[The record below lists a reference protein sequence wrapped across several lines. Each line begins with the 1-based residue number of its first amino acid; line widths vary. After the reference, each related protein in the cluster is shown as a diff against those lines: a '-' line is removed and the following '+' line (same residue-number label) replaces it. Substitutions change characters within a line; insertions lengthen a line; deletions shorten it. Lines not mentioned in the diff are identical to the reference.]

1 MKLVA
6 LTPEAIPVGRP
17 LPFALRG
24 DGGVLL
30 AQKGYVIA
38 HQEELR
44 RVLALSPNLWLNVDE
59 SKEARQAYLGHL
71 NKMLLSG
78 NALGTITAA
87 SMGTEAFA
95 SLAREEYERPTD
107 WTDLQLRATRLLAT
121 PLAGD
126 FGDRFKHLHDTL
138 VRNCIQA
145 PDATLFALIY
155 LSAQETATYSATH
168 AMLVACTCMIVA
180 HEVLRWPDVRMLQ
193 VGRAA
198 LTMNIAMTAL
208 QDRLAQQT
216 EPLSAAQIAAIA
228 EHPERSAALLRQLGV
243 ADPVWLE
250 AVRCHHQHFEG
261 PLAQAPEAQQLARLI
276 QRADQFAAR
285 IAPRAT
291 RAPMDVAAAMRASYF
306 DDTRQPDAIGAAIVK
321 ALGIYP
327 PGTFVRLASGEVA
340 VVLRRGASA
349 NTPPVAVVLK
359 RDGLPPGEPIPRDS
373 AQPEWKILASV
384 PQKSVRAQLP
394 LAALLGLV
402 RR

>member
-6 LTPEAIPVGRP
+6 LSPEAIPVGRP

-44 RVLALSPNLWLNVDE
+44 RVLAISPNLWLDVDE
-59 SKEARQAYLGHL
+59 SRETRQAYLGHL
-71 NKMLLSG
+71 NKLLLSG
-78 NALGTITAA
+78 HALGALTAA
-87 SMGTEAFA
+87 PVGAEVFA
-95 SLAREEYERPTD
+95 SPARADDDRPD
-107 WTDLQLRATRLLAT
+107 WPELQLRATRLLTT
-121 PLAGD
+121 PLAAD
-126 FGDRFKHLHDTL
+126 FGERFKHLHDTL

-155 LSAQETATYSATH
+155 LSAQETAAYSATH

-180 HEVLRWPDVRMLQ
+180 HEVLRWPDVRTLQ

-208 QDRLAQQT
+208 QDQLAQQT

-261 PLAQAPEAQQLARLI
+261 PLEPAPEAQQLARLI

-306 DDTRQPDAIGAAIVK
+306 DGTRQPDALGAAIVK

-327 PGTFVRLASGEVA
+327 PGTFVRLARGEIA

-373 AQPEWKILASV
+373 AQPEWKIIVSV
-384 PQKSVRAQLP
+384 PQESVRAKQP
-394 LAALLGLV
+394 LATLLALV

>member
-1 MKLVA
+1 M
-6 LTPEAIPVGRP
+6 
-17 LPFALRG
+17 PFALHAQ
-24 DGGVLL
+24 DGVLL
-30 AQKGYVIA
+30 AQKGYVIGT
-38 HQEELR
+38 QEELQR
-44 RVLALSPNLWLNVDE
+44 ILDLGGNLWMDVDE
-59 SKEARQAYLGHL
+59 SRETRQAYLRHL

-78 NALGTITAA
+78 HALGTIAA
-87 SMGTEAFA
+87 APVDPEGIGSPPSADD
-95 SLAREEYERPTD
+95 ERPAD
-107 WTDLQLRATRLLAT
+107 WSDLQLRATRLLAA

-126 FGDRFKHLHDTL
+126 FGGRFKQLHDTL
-138 VRNCIQA
+138 VRSCIQA

-155 LSAQETATYSATH
+155 LSAQETAMYSATH
-168 AMLVACTCMIVA
+168 AMLVACTSMIVA

-198 LTMNIAMTAL
+198 LTMNIAMTRL
-208 QDRLAQQT
+208 QDQLAQQT

-250 AVRCHHQHFEG
+250 AVRCHHRHFEG
-261 PLAQAPEAQQLARLI
+261 PLEQAPEAQQLARLI

-306 DDTRQPDAIGAAIVK
+306 DDTRQPDALGAAIIK

-327 PGTFVRLASGEVA
+327 PGTFVRLASGETA
-340 VVLRRGASA
+340 VVLRRGATV

-373 AQPEWKILASV
+373 TQPEWKIIASV
-384 PQKSVRAQLP
+384 PQKSVRVQLP
-394 LAALLGLV
+394 LAALLALV

>member
-6 LTPEAIPVGRP
+6 LAPEAIPLGRP

-24 DGGVLL
+24 QDGVLL

-38 HQEELR
+38 NQEELQ
-44 RVLALSPNLWLNVDE
+44 RVLGLGVNLYMDVDE
-59 SKEARQAYLGHL
+59 SREARLAYLGHL
-71 NKMLLSG
+71 NKMLLTG
-78 NALGTITAA
+78 NALGAIAA
-87 SMGTEAFA
+87 APVGPEAFA
-95 SLAREEYERPTD
+95 SPERADDDRVD
-107 WTDLQLRATRLLAT
+107 WPDLQLRATRLLAA

-138 VRNCIQA
+138 VRSCIQA

-180 HEVLRWPDVRMLQ
+180 HQVLRWPDVRMLQ

-198 LTMNIAMTAL
+198 LTMNIAMTTL
-208 QDRLAQQT
+208 QDQLAQQT
-216 EPLSAAQIAAIA
+216 APLSAEQIAAIA
-228 EHPERSAALLRQLGV
+228 DHPERSAALLRQLGV

-261 PLAQAPEAQQLARLI
+261 PPEQAPEAQQLARLI

-306 DDTRQPDAIGAAIVK
+306 DGTRQPDALGAAIIK

-340 VVLRRGASA
+340 VVLRRGATAS
-349 NTPPVAVVLK
+349 TPPVAVVLK

-384 PQKSVRAQLP
+384 AQKSVRVQLP
-394 LAALLGLV
+394 LAALLALI

>member
-6 LTPEAIPVGRP
+6 LAPEAIPLGRP

-24 DGGVLL
+24 QDGVLL

-44 RVLALSPNLWLNVDE
+44 RILALGVNLWLDVDE
-59 SKEARQAYLGHL
+59 SREARQAYLGHL

-78 NALGTITAA
+78 HALGTIAA
-87 SMGTEAFA
+87 APVGPEGFA
-95 SLAREEYERPTD
+95 SPARADDERPAD
-107 WTDLQLRATRLLAT
+107 WPDLQLRATRLLAA
-121 PLAGD
+121 PLAEN

-138 VRNCIQA
+138 VRSCIQA

-198 LTMNIAMTAL
+198 LTMNIAMTTL
-208 QDRLAQQT
+208 QDQLAQQT

-228 EHPERSAALLRQLGV
+228 DHPERSASPAAPAGRGRPGLARGRALPPPAFRG
-243 ADPVWLE
+243 A
-250 AVRCHHQHFEG
+250 AG
-261 PLAQAPEAQQLARLI
+261 TSPEAQQLARLV

-306 DDTRQPDAIGAAIVK
+306 DDTRQPDALGAAIVK

-327 PGTFVRLASGEVA
+327 PGTFVRLARGEIA

-373 AQPEWKILASV
+373 AQPEWKIIVSV
-384 PQKSVRAQLP
+384 PQESVRAKQP
-394 LAALLGLV
+394 LATLLALV

>member
-6 LTPEAIPVGRP
+6 LTPEAIPIGRP
-17 LPFALRG
+17 LPFAVRG

-30 AQKGYVIA
+30 AQKGYVIPSR
-38 HQEELR
+38 EELQ
-44 RVLALSPNLWLNVDE
+44 RVLALSPNLWLDVDE
-59 SKEARQAYLGHL
+59 SREARQAYLGHL

-87 SMGTEAFA
+87 SIGPEAFA
-95 SLAREEYERPTD
+95 SPAREEYERPTD
-107 WTDLQLRATRLLAT
+107 WPDLQLRATRLLAA

-126 FGDRFKHLHDTL
+126 FGERFKHLHDTL
-138 VRNCIQA
+138 VRSCIQT

-155 LSAQETATYSATH
+155 LSAQETAMYSATH

-216 EPLSAAQIAAIA
+216 EPLSTEQIAAIA
-228 EHPERSAALLRQLGV
+228 DHPERSAALLRQLGV

-261 PLAQAPEAQQLARLI
+261 APEPAPEAQQMARLI

-306 DDTRQPDAIGAAIVK
+306 DGTRQPDAIGAAIIK

-327 PGTFVRLASGEVA
+327 PGTFVRLASGEIA
-340 VVLRRGASA
+340 VVLRRGATA

-373 AQPEWKILASV
+373 AQPEWKIIASV
-384 PQKSVRAQLP
+384 PQKSVRAKQP
-394 LAALLGLV
+394 LSALLTLV